1 LKKRKENKEVERK
14 EVLILLSNLKGPQE
28 QYIFQFKMEE
38 PKKSKK
44 QKIQQPPNSGQI
56 QVSPVSTHSGGFQ
69 NEMFNLLQQPS
80 NLQKYQTPF
89 GEDDKSD
96 SGLSLNLS
104 LETSEQPKTQENNMI
119 ISNIISNLEASNS
132 SCFVSLLDGCFVSV
146 SSQFSS
152 SVGYTPEELEST
164 MYQNIIHPDDRNM
177 SNILIIKLLA
187 SDCESV
193 THDVRIV
200 EPSGQVN
207 LFVQE
212 INAIRNKHG
221 QFQWLV
227 YRILS
232 QKKTIEIVNHEEMN
246 ENYLFC
252 FSYHQLKKEELLI
265 NSPILTFK
273 EILFQTLQNLFH
285 SSQPCCFYDSE
296 SVIIWN
302 NYAFDTLFGGQ
313 NQNFIGRKATEL
325 ESIKGTAMDIL
336 TKSILEEKPL
346 ELECQFVP
354 SGGESKNSAVK
365 CVGHKIDLIN
375 DEYCFLWFFS
385 MLDPEEQKQ
394 FKNSTELVLSEEL
407 NIK

>member
-1 LKKRKENKEVERK
+1 
-14 EVLILLSNLKGPQE
+14 
-28 QYIFQFKMEE
+28 MEE

-44 QKIQQPPNSGQI
+44 PKIQTQTQTQTFVPQKL
-56 QVSPVSTHSGGFQ
+56 STPGFQ
-69 NEMFNLLQQPS
+69 QNETMMSLLQQPS
-80 NLQKYQTPF
+80 HQKYQTPF
-89 GEDDKSD
+89 EDDKND

-104 LETSEQPKTQENNMI
+104 LGESEPKTQDNNMI

-132 SCFVSLLDGCFVSV
+132 SSFVSLLDGCFVSV
-146 SSQFSS
+146 TSQFSS
-152 SVGYTPEELEST
+152 CVGYTPEELEST

-221 QFQWLV
+221 QFQCLV
-227 YRILS
+227 YRIIS

-252 FSYHQLKKEELLI
+252 FSYHQLKKEELLV

-285 SSQPCCFYDSE
+285 SSQPSCFYDSE

-354 SGGESKNSAVK
+354 SGGDSKNSAVK

-385 MLDPEEQKQ
+385 MLDPSEQKQ
-394 FKNSTELVLSEEL
+394 FENSTELVLSEEL